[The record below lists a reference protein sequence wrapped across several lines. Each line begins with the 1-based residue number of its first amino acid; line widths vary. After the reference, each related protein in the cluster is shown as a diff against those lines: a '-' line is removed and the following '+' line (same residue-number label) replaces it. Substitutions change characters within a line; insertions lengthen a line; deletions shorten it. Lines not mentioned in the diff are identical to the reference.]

1 MTMLN
6 TSGFLRDY
14 FRSRKSSPQ
23 KERGEAGFTLVEV
36 MVVMVIIGLLTTFVI
51 INVLPSQDRA
61 MAQKAKGDIRLL
73 EQAAEMYRLD
83 MLDYPEETNGLDALV
98 SLPSGAPNAERYRP
112 GGYVKFLPD
121 DPWGQPYIYRY
132 PGENGVFDILSLGSD
147 GEPGGENLA
156 QDITS
161 WQK

>member
-1 MTMLN
+1 
-6 TSGFLRDY
+6 
-14 FRSRKSSPQ
+14 
-23 KERGEAGFTLVEV
+23 
-36 MVVMVIIGLLTTFVI
+36 
-51 INVLPSQDRA
+51 

-121 DPWGQPYIYRY
+121 DPWGRPYIYRY